1 MLTLEGLKNYG
12 ANTEEG
18 MARCMNNEAFYLR
31 MVGMMAEDRH
41 AEALEEAIGKGDLQA
56 AFEAAHELKGT
67 LANLALTPALS
78 VVTEILEPLRRRE
91 ERADYP
97 EGARRVL
104 EEMEKLRA
112 LIRG

>member
-1 MLTLEGLKNYG
+1 MIHVRQVLPQQKAQYLIEVRVPDDLVDTLKIYRL
-12 ANTEEG
+12 
-18 MARCMNNEAFYLR
+18 
-31 MVGMMAEDRH
+31 
-41 AEALEEAIGKGDLQA
+41 DLDI
-56 AFEAAHELKGT
+56 HHRL
-67 LANLALTPALS
+67 LTPALS